1 MRTQALHWP
10 QRSAMQRQDS
20 STLSSQVCGQ
30 KEHTAA
36 ARERTDHGGGP
47 GAQPASVRER
57 TDRGGGPGVQPAP
70 ARERTDHRGGP
81 GAQPVSVL
89 ERTDCGGG
97 PGAQPAPVR
106 ERTDRAG
113 GPGAQP
119 ALSQHSPETC
129 SRRPAGTARLSR
141 GTQGCSLGWRW
152 KGIRDGETRASTAQP
167 CSESRPSQQHRVTSV
182 PTAQDASEE
191 GSEVLP
197 TAEHGWTLHTNLEHE
212 QKVPEAVDWHADG
225 HTVWRW

>member
-1 MRTQALHWP
+1 
-10 QRSAMQRQDS
+10 MQRQDS

-47 GAQPASVRER
+47 GAQPASVSER
-57 TDRGGGPGVQPAP
+57 TDR
-70 ARERTDHRGGP
+70 
-81 GAQPVSVL
+81 
-89 ERTDCGGG
+89 GGG

-119 ALSQHSPETC
+119 ALSQHSSETC